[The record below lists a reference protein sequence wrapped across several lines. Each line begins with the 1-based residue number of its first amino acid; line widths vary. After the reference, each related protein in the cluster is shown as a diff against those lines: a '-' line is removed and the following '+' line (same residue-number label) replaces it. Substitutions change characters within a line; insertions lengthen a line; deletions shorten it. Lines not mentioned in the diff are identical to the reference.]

1 MGRIEN
7 FNFNHDTELTNFKD
21 KVRRVINFGKY
32 SIPEVLVP
40 PTWAAEPGESVLLV
54 PSSGGMTQYIYHGSA
69 WYSTWSI
76 SF

>member
-1 MGRIEN
+1 MGRIQD
-7 FNFNHDTELTNFKD
+7 FNFHDNVPLRSFKD
-21 KVRRVINFGKY
+21 VVRRIINFGKY
-32 SIPEVLVP
+32 SIPEVSTP
-40 PTWAAEPGESVLLV
+40 PSWSAEPGEAVLLV